1 MQHSRFNRN
10 NATNWNQF
18 ESGQWINPRNSSDVQ
33 QPSHRSIHLP
43 RGTTS
48 SSAAALNILASGKRS
63 AGGQNDNEFRRESLQ
78 VHNELRRRHGVQPLR
93 LNDDLTKLAQNWGK
107 STQTESIR
115 NVRFE

>member
-1 MQHSRFNRN
+1 MSAVSPKASR
-10 NATNWNQF
+10 T
-18 ESGQWINPRNSSDVQ
+18 SK
-33 QPSHRSIHLP
+33 HLT
-43 RGTTS
+43 R
-48 SSAAALNILASGKRS
+48 R
-63 AGGQNDNEFRRESLQ
+63 QNDNELRRESLQ